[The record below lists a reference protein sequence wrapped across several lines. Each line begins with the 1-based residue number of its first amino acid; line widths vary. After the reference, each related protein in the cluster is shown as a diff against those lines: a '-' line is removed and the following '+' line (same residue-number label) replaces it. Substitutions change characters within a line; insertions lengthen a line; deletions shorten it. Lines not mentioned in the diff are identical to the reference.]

1 MSLLKKIQNMLSKRK
16 HIDVKILP
24 SQGFFYES
32 DFKIHIKRAEDEDIA
47 DYENEFN
54 KENIGAILSKLK
66 MIVERN
72 TIIRGNYDFN
82 HIRSIDV
89 VYLFLEIVKFTK
101 NKSIIIE
108 YWDDENGTNNSLE
121 FSTENF
127 NYFELDEN
135 LLESW
140 NTEFRSFDIDGYKY
154 KLPSI
159 GIENSVTA
167 YLIEKSYEQNA
178 EKFNQYNY
186 NFTYFLGNKDTLSFQ
201 EIENLIQ
208 IFNFDIDRE
217 ERILIDKIVSNMNSI
232 QKYSLRKGKRVIDLN
247 AKLNLEKIWK

>member
-1 MSLLKKIQNMLSKRK
+1 MLSKRK

-140 NTEFRSFDIDGYKY
+140 NTEFRSFDINGYKY

-178 EKFNQYNY
+178 EKFNEYNY
-186 NFTYFLGNKDTLSFQ
+186 NFTYFLGNKDILSFQ

-217 ERILIDKIVSNMNSI
+217 ERILIDKIVSNMNPI

>member
-54 KENIGAILSKLK
+54 KENIGAILNKLK

-140 NTEFRSFDIDGYKY
+140 NTEFRSFDINGYKY

-178 EKFNQYNY
+178 EKFNEYNY
-186 NFTYFLGNKDTLSFQ
+186 NFTYFLGNKDILSFQ

-217 ERILIDKIVSNMNSI
+217 ERILIDKIVSNMNPI

>member
-1 MSLLKKIQNMLSKRK
+1 MLSKRK

-54 KENIGAILSKLK
+54 KENIGAILNKLK

-140 NTEFRSFDIDGYKY
+140 NTEFRSFDINGYKY

-178 EKFNQYNY
+178 EKFNEYNY
-186 NFTYFLGNKDTLSFQ
+186 NFTYFLGNKDILSFQ

-217 ERILIDKIVSNMNSI
+217 ERILIDKIVSNMNPI